1 MRPCGAVP
9 PAVPH
14 AGQFD
19 VPLALGFGFQTPD
32 QLDARPDAA
41 VLGSALLR
49 HIAEGKDAAEFL
61 GKWTGK

>member
-1 MRPCGAVP
+1 MTCLWHWASASRRRTS
-9 PAVPH
+9 
-14 AGQFD
+14 
-19 VPLALGFGFQTPD
+19 LTALPE
-32 QLDARPDAA
+32 DARPDAA

>member
-1 MRPCGAVP
+1 M
-9 PAVPH
+9 
-14 AGQFD
+14 
-19 VPLALGFGFQTPD
+19 PLALGFGLQTPD
-32 QLDARPDAA
+32 QLDALPEDARPDAA